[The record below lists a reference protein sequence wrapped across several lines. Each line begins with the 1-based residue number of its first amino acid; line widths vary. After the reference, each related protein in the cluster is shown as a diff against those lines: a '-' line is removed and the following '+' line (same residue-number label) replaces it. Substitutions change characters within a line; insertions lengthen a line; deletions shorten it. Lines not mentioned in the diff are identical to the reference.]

1 MQKRKM
7 QGEKRQ
13 FLFFTLFPGFF
24 PVSGRVFRKKYPLSS
39 LEKISFCDIVIGL
52 TGRMTMLNWMHIK
65 NLALVEEAFLEFGP
79 SFNVITGETGAGKS
93 VIMSGAAL
101 LLGARADKSAIRF
114 GKERCEVAGEFILP
128 SFLTGNLAPILEE
141 AGIPLMEKEQARL
154 LIKRVITPS
163 STRNMVN
170 DTPVTLQTLRM
181 LGEILVDTH
190 SSHESRHLFD
200 PGIQLDMLDRFG
212 SYTDLL
218 SRVKEAW
225 KAWELTR
232 KKIREFEENIA
243 SPREIDH
250 LKYDAEKIREAAPEA
265 GEEEPLAARHAL
277 AASSRNII
285 EIATGVTRLLTEE
298 ENSLADTL
306 GQARRVLSQLE
317 RFDPPRAEK
326 FLSAVEEISAGIND
340 LSGELADYA
349 SEVDIDER
357 EFQAMEE
364 RLGLLANLKRKY
376 GPTLEEVIAY
386 YNEITGKIDLFEN
399 SAAKRKALLEEEKEA
414 LNLLR
419 SCAGLLTDQRKKA
432 ALSLAEAVEKELRFL
447 GFKKAAFQ
455 LEILPGEL
463 SEKGQDAVEY
473 LFSANEGV
481 PPMPL
486 REVASS
492 GETSRVMLGIKT
504 ILADVDQIPI
514 LIFDE
519 VDANIGGETAK
530 SVGAQIASLGK
541 KKQIL
546 CISHLPQVA
555 ACAATHFA
563 VDKKGK
569 EGEIPCSCA
578 EKLDEKGRINEIAR
592 MLGGSNKEAIAHA
605 SALLGGKKG

>member
-1 MQKRKM
+1 
-7 QGEKRQ
+7 
-13 FLFFTLFPGFF
+13 
-24 PVSGRVFRKKYPLSS
+24 
-39 LEKISFCDIVIGL
+39 
-52 TGRMTMLNWMHIK
+52 MLNWMHIK

-79 SFNVITGETGAGKS
+79 AFNVITGETGAGKS
-93 VIMSGAAL
+93 VIMSGATL

-114 GKERCEVAGEFILP
+114 GKERCEVAGEFALP
-128 SFLTGNLAPILEE
+128 EAVLESAAPILEE
-141 AGIPLMEKEQARL
+141 AGIPLDNTSRTL
-154 LIKRVITPS
+154 LVKRVITAS
-163 STRNMVN
+163 ATRNMVN
-170 DTPVTLQTLRM
+170 DTPVTLQTLRQ

-200 PGIQLDMLDRFG
+200 PGIQQDMLDRFG
-212 SYTDLL
+212 SYPALL
-218 SRVKEAW
+218 AKVKEAYN
-225 KAWELTR
+225 ALELTR

-250 LKYDAEKIREAAPEA
+250 LKYDAEKIREVSPEA
-265 GEEEPLAARHAL
+265 GEEAPLANRHAL

-285 EIATGVTRLLTEE
+285 EIAMNVTQALTEE
-298 ENSLADTL
+298 ENSLADSL
-306 GQARRVLSQLE
+306 GQVRRVLTQLE
-317 RFDPPRAEK
+317 KFDPPRAEK
-326 FLSAVEEISAGIND
+326 FLSSLEEISSMVND

-349 SEVDIDER
+349 SEVDVDEA

-386 YNEITGKIDLFEN
+386 YEEITAKIDLYEN
-399 SAAKRKALLEEEKEA
+399 SSSRRAALVQEEKEA
-414 LNLLR
+414 FSFLQ
-419 SCAGLLTDQRKKA
+419 SCAKELTSARKKA
-432 ALSLAEAVEKELRFL
+432 AEALAGEVEKELRFL
-447 GFKKAAFQ
+447 GFRKAAFQ
-455 LEILPGEL
+455 VQILPGSL
-463 SEKGQDAVEY
+463 SEKGCDAVEY

-504 ILADVDQIPI
+504 ILADADRIPI

-530 SVGAQIASLGK
+530 SVGAQIAALGK

-555 ACAATHFA
+555 SCASTHFA

-578 EKLDEKGRINEIAR
+578 EKLDEKSRTKEIAR
-592 MLGGSNKEAIAHA
+592 MLGGSSKEALSHA
-605 SALLGGKKG
+605 ASLLAGAKKN